1 MGLTE
6 AGKADDEAGKELM
19 KAGRHLQVPFP
30 FGPEGQLADLLKRL
44 EDSNDAC
51 KSRKAAEVKAYKKHN
66 DGGIDCEEVRPCH
79 RTPQCNH
86 GDPIGNDCKSTSPKT
101 YATLRQ
107 ALYDAD
113 FSALWKNR
121 DKRSLF
127 CAHRHQS
134 LCHDLWQ
141 YCTWSREDEKC
152 RPRGAVDVEEGGDR
166 DKRHAQRVQELERLQ
181 REQSAKNY
189 GHLSEIVANTASEEF
204 LDWAYEAPT
213 AAEAEERRSGVYR
226 GVPAVFHKL
235 LNYRDPGGELL
246 TRYDVPL
253 WHFYPK
259 LMTPRNI
266 QQRIYQFSAVPK
278 LRTLASKIHEALMK
292 DKRKMYKNGY
302 TPEALTEF
310 AEHILLRQPFHG
322 AEKAREDFLADFFT
336 TVPKDYTRY
345 VEDYLNPVEKQ
356 PRPPSGPGM
365 DGYTTSASEYKGP
378 TGKKNMSHSFHME
391 DETKHVLGEL
401 LAAYIMKAPQQMV
414 NLWLDTTAF
423 PAAIILRD
431 PLGRLVDSSVGSR
444 DVPAAL
450 HGALRP
456 AGSKRSEPLTATKL
470 YPWVFQKYSAEDG
483 PLEVD
488 VKRAKKHLECVVI
501 PRIIGVEHLWHT
513 QGAQPRPKRKRTADT
528 EKRADPFPVPEYLR
542 QPERPR
548 PASKAALQDDPHDD
562 EGQDAGSGSKR
573 SEDPPVVHGFRSEG
587 GSSSSRSA
595 PTDVGVGGERGSSGS
610 INTAAERRGGP
621 EKITEDDLL
630 DFWRGTPNV
639 REPPK
644 RRSKLTGNSHPLFG
658 VVFPNRPP

>member
-1 MGLTE
+1 MGFPPTE
-6 AGKADDEAGKELM
+6 ARFNRASDEA
-19 KAGRHLQVPFP
+19 RIRLQADTMYERVFP
-30 FGPEGQLADLLKRL
+30 KKYPSGPDGPLKDLLKRL

-66 DGGIDCEEVRPCH
+66 DGGVDCEEVRPCH
-79 RTPQCNH
+79 KTPQCNH
-86 GDPIGNDCKSTSPKT
+86 GVPIGNDCKNTSPKT
-101 YATLRQ
+101 YATLVQ

-121 DKRSLF
+121 HKRSLF

-152 RPRGAVDVEEGGDR
+152 SPRDVVDVEEGGDR

-204 LDWAYEAPT
+204 LDWDYEAPT
-213 AAEAEERRSGVYR
+213 AAKAEKRRSGGYP
-226 GVPAVFHKL
+226 GVPGVFHKIL
-235 LNYRDPGGELL
+235 DYRDPGGELL

-266 QQRIYQFSAVPK
+266 QQGIASFMAVPK
-278 LRTLASKIHEALMK
+278 LRTLAGQIHHMLMK
-292 DKRKMYKNGY
+292 DKRKMYKHGY

-310 AEHILLRQPFHG
+310 AEHILFKQPFHVL
-322 AEKAREDFLADFFT
+322 EHARKEFLADFFKT
-336 TVPKDYTRY
+336 IPEDYTRY
-345 VEDYLNPVEKQ
+345 VEDYYNRRSPPVAAMT
-356 PRPPSGPGM
+356 PMRPP
-365 DGYTTSASEYKGP
+365 GYKPERIMPYK
-378 TGKKNMSHSFHME
+378 SSHME

-414 NLWLDTTAF
+414 NLWLDTTTF

-450 HGALRP
+450 HGALPP

-488 VKRAKKHLECVVI
+488 VKRAKKQIECVVI

-513 QGAQPRPKRKRTADT
+513 QGAQPRPKRKRTADQ

-548 PASKAALQDDPHDD
+548 PASKDALQDDPHDD
-562 EGQDAGSGSKR
+562 EGQGAGSGSKR
-573 SEDPPVVHGFRSEG
+573 GRVVTKDPPVVHGFRSEG
-587 GSSSSRSA
+587 GSSSSRIA
-595 PTDVGVGGERGSSGS
+595 PTNVGIGGKRDSSGS
-610 INTAAERRGGP
+610 INTAPDRAS
-621 EKITEDDLL
+621 D
-630 DFWRGTPNV
+630 
-639 REPPK
+639 
-644 RRSKLTGNSHPLFG
+644 NS
-658 VVFPNRPP
+658 R